1 MPYTESDYPA
11 QIKDLP
17 KHGREIWVAAFN
29 SAYKG
34 YDPEKDQQYDSKKSK
49 AKNRDAYAA
58 RVAWGAVKRK
68 YKKDADGK
76 WVAKALSF
84 NVAIVKTV
92 IKNGQRRYLFTGSSD
107 SIDLL
112 EERLDPSIFD
122 DFVYNFG
129 RGYPGPVYVDIAHW
143 SYYYPELRSLVRTGE
158 VDQLYRDGRYIK
170 GWAFDYEDNPFAEAS
185 WEQIRRAARGELD
198 FEISCS
204 LGFMPDYGNVGY
216 ENGVFTYRG
225 GRNKAYM
232 DHLAKT
238 AFPANPDAEIVP
250 EEVAMATKS
259 TKGPTLAEDAQRV
272 LGDPQLVEEL
282 EEARKNTT
290 VQKTVA
296 EEGIV
301 IKAEEGAET
310 EEVDEEKT
318 DLGEEEGEPEDVEE
332 LEPEPEEEPEPVV
345 EMKAATDAEVAAQKK
360 RAKASGIA
368 VKEDGNVTMP
378 KKWRDEN
385 VPDSN
390 TSWGDWANYKLPLHK
405 EENVRNASSRIAQDK
420 TRKGYS
426 AAELSKIEGRIDKA
440 KKKFKIGE
448 YKEKAV
454 TKQGMEYRPY
464 GGATSI
470 NEAQEYLEA
479 AEDRAKVWDHWYL
492 FQSVAEN
499 ILIDEQI
506 EDKRA
511 AMVGAISDFKGL
523 IETKSQIAPPEAPAG
538 KIGGGEV
545 KAVTEEQPAAD
556 QPAEAPA
563 PAVETLEPEVKAE
576 TEPQPSA
583 QEQGARVARSFAQ
596 AVEMILGTEADTR
609 TKRAAMGEALVQTAS
624 ALEAMIAPEP
634 KPAPQVDTDVIV
646 KAIEMGFERAMAKV
660 MEQLGSQGG
669 GEKPLRPQRKS
680 VVPSIQPSSII
691 TKGQNFGE
699 IVDRLLGGA

>member
-17 KHGREIWVAAFN
+17 DHARKIWIAAFN

-58 RVAWGAVKRK
+58 RAAWGAAKRK

-122 DFVYNFG
+122 DFVYNFE
-129 RGYPGPVYVDIAHW
+129 RAYPGPIYVDIAHF

-185 WEQIRRAARGELD
+185 WEQIRRGARGELD

-259 TKGPTLAEDAQRV
+259 TKGPTLAEDALKV
-272 LGDPQLVEEL
+272 LGDPELVEEL
-282 EEARKNTT
+282 EEARKKTT
-290 VQKTVA
+290 VQKTVT

-301 IKAEEGAET
+301 LKAEDDAET
-310 EEVDEEKT
+310 EEEELEDT
-318 DLGEEEGEPEDVEE
+318 GFEEEEAEE
-332 LEPEPEEEPEPVV
+332 VEPEPEEEPELVAEV
-345 EMKAATDAEVAAQKK
+345 KAATEAEQKAQQK

-368 VKEDGNVTMP
+368 VKDDGNVTMP
-378 KKWRDEN
+378 KKWGDEN

-390 TSWGDWANYKLPLHK
+390 TSWGDWTNYRYPLHK

-420 TRKGYS
+420 NRKGYS

-440 KKKFKIGE
+440 KKKFKVGE
-448 YKEKAV
+448 YKEKAI
-454 TKQGMEYRPY
+454 TKAELVEFMPAAY
-464 GGATSI
+464 GGATTI
-470 NEAQEYLEA
+470 QEVLDYITAADAEAKAWNE
-479 AEDRAKVWDHWYL
+479 WYM
-492 FQSVAEN
+492 FKSVAEN
-499 ILIDEQI
+499 ILTSPGV
-506 EDKRA
+506 EDKAA
-511 AMVGAISDFKGL
+511 AMSQAIDDFKEL
-523 IETKSQIAPPEAPAG
+523 LTTKSLLVIPSEEREAG
-538 KIGGGEV
+538 
-545 KAVTEEQPAAD
+545 D
-556 QPAEAPA
+556 QPAVKAQTETPA
-563 PAVETLEPEVKAE
+563 GEEPVETPPAEETPKPEVRSE
-576 TEPQPSA
+576 TEPQASP
-583 QEQGARVARSFAQ
+583 EDQGVRVAKSFAQ
-596 AVEMILGTEADTR
+596 AVEMILGTEADVR

-624 ALEAMIAPEP
+624 ALEAVMSP
-634 KPAPQVDTDVIV
+634 PASQPVGQAVDTELIV

-660 MEQLGSQGG
+660 MDQLGSQGG

-680 VVPSIQPSSII
+680 VVPPIQPSSII

-699 IVDRLLGGA
+699 IVDKLLGG

>member
-17 KHGREIWVAAFN
+17 DHGRKIWVAAFN
-29 SAYKG
+29 SAYKN
-34 YDPEKDQQYDSKKSK
+34 YDPEKDQQYDSEKSK
-49 AKNRDAYAA
+49 VKNRDAYAA
-58 RVAWGAVKRK
+58 RVAWGVVKRK

-76 WVAKALSF
+76 WIAKALSF
-84 NVAIVKTV
+84 NVAIIRTA
-92 IKNGQRRYLFTGSSD
+92 IKNGQRRYFFTGSSD
-107 SIDLL
+107 RIDLL

-122 DFVYNFG
+122 DFVYNFE
-129 RGYPGPVYVDIAHW
+129 RRYPGPIHVDIAHF
-143 SYYYPELRSLVRTGE
+143 SYYYPELKSLVYTGE
-158 VDQLYRDGRYIK
+158 VDQLYRDDRYIK

-185 WEQIRRAARGELD
+185 WEQIRRAAKGELD
-198 FEISCS
+198 YEISCS

-216 ENGVFTYRG
+216 ENGIFTYRG
-225 GRNKAYM
+225 GRRKAYI

-238 AFPANPDAEIVP
+238 AFPANPDAEIIP

-259 TKGPTLAEDAQRV
+259 EKGPTLAEDALKV
-272 LGDPQLVEEL
+272 LGDPELVEEL
-282 EEARKNTT
+282 EEARKT

-296 EEGIV
+296 DEGIV
-301 IKAEEGAET
+301 LKAEEE
-310 EEVDEEKT
+310 
-318 DLGEEEGEPEDVEE
+318 
-332 LEPEPEEEPEPVV
+332 EPEEEGVEEEEVEEAPEAMV
-345 EMKAATDAEVAAQKK
+345 ETKAATDAEVAAQKK

-390 TSWGDWANYKLPLHK
+390 SSWGDWTNYRYPLHK

-420 TRKGYS
+420 NRKDYS

-440 KKKFKIGE
+440 KKKFKIAE
-448 YKEKAV
+448 YKEKTV
-454 TKQGMEYRPY
+454 TKADMQYQPY

-479 AEDRAKVWDHWYL
+479 ALDRAKVWDHWYL

-511 AMVGAISDFKGL
+511 AMVEAISDFKGL
-523 IETKSQIAPPEAPAG
+523 IETKSSLGIPFGQIAPPQAPAG
-538 KIGGGEV
+538 EIGGGEA
-545 KAVTEEQPAAD
+545 KAVTGEQPAAED
-556 QPAEAPA
+556 RAETPA
-563 PAVETLEPEVKAE
+563 PAVETREPEVKGE
-576 TEPQPSA
+576 TEPQPTP
-583 QEQGARVARSFAQ
+583 QEQGIRVAKSFAE
-596 AVEMILGTEADTR
+596 AVQMILGTEADTR

-624 ALEAMIAPEP
+624 ALEAMIAPEA
-634 KPAPQVDTDVIV
+634 KPAPQVDTDLIV

-660 MEQLGSQGG
+660 MERLGSQTGDD
-669 GEKPLRPQRKS
+669 KPPRPQRKS
-680 VVPSIQPSSII
+680 VVPPIQPSSII